1 MNDDQSQNPAPNN
14 DARYNAAEVEPRW
27 QAVWEKGDIYRADD
41 TSSKPKFYALEMF
54 PYPSGRIHMGHV
66 RNYAMGDVVARYKKA
81 RGFEVLHPMGW
92 DSFGMPAENAAIATG
107 GHPRDWTYGN
117 IDAMKAPMK
126 RLGFALDWSR
136 EFATS
141 DEAYYKQQQ
150 AIFLKFWEK
159 GLVYRKTAK
168 VNWDPV
174 DNTVLANE
182 QVIDGK
188 GWRSGAV
195 VEQRDMDQWF
205 FKITEYAE
213 ELLEGL
219 DGLDR
224 WPEKVRTMQANWIGK
239 SEGLQMR
246 FEWDNV
252 SPNGDGV
259 FTLPSS
265 SIFHSNP
272 ETVLPFIVNEE
283 INTGVYND
291 LNADIN
297 KVLEVCIEGVDIFT
311 TRPDTLFGASF
322 IALSPDHEIVKALSK
337 INEKV
342 ETFRAECAKI
352 GTTEEAIAT
361 ADKLGF
367 DTGLRVKHPFDET
380 KTLPVWIANFVLM
393 GYGKGAVFGCPAHD
407 QRDFDFA
414 TKYGLPILP
423 VVEPFTTAHPDAGR
437 GPSDGMA
444 GAKDSLDPDS
454 HRDERNGEIEEAYTG
469 EGTLINSGFLN
480 GLSKDEGIS
489 AAIAK
494 IEEMDLGQGTTQY
507 RLRDW
512 GVSRQR
518 YWGCPIPVIKC
529 EGCGPQPVAEADL
542 PVQLPY
548 DNIDLNIPGNPL
560 DRHPTFKT
568 GTKDNP
574 VTCPKCGKPA
584 ERETDTLDTFA
595 DSSWYFARFAGGQG
609 NGQPDDAPFDKAIAS
624 DWLPVDQYVGG
635 VEHAVLHLLYARF
648 FTRGLRDCGL
658 LDLPSG
664 EPFAGLFTQG
674 MVTHAVFTDPSGE
687 YVLPADVIGE
697 NPEKEWQSFL
707 ARVGTQL
714 DDYPE
719 FKKAYEK
726 QCDQLGKHL
735 IAQVKTENG
744 WFPKPILQGEVI
756 KMSKS
761 KKNVVDPDEI
771 IEGYGAD
778 VARWFV
784 LSDSPP
790 ERDVEWTESGVI
802 GAWRFS
808 KKVWSLV
815 SETEKMNPMSV
826 ASDAKGDALALRRF
840 AHKALEK
847 ITAGIESFRFN
858 TSVAQIYELT
868 NALKKYK
875 ANDTAKVEALGILIR
890 VIAPF
895 MPHLSEEC
903 WSHLGGEGLCY
914 HAPWPE
920 LDPAM
925 LVEDEVTLPIQVN
938 GKRRSEL
945 TAPKGI
951 AKDEAEKLALADEAV
966 QRSLDGL
973 QVRKVIVVPGRIINI
988 VAS

>member
-1 MNDDQSQNPAPNN
+1 MSQDDQSPNN
-14 DARYNAAEVEPRW
+14 EARYNAAEVEPRW
-27 QAVWEKGDIYRADD
+27 QAEWEKGDIYRADD
-41 TSSKPKFYALEMF
+41 SSEREKFYALEMF

-107 GHPRDWTYGN
+107 GHPKDWTYGN

-219 DGLDR
+219 DTLDR

-246 FEWDNV
+246 FEWSNENPNPPKSRDGRP
-252 SPNGDGV
+252 SPVGLAHLIATMPKGAGQVIAFSGGQIDALEKNPDSFEQNPKFDHGCTNGV
-259 FTLPSS
+259 
-265 SIFHSNP
+265 
-272 ETVLPFIVNEE
+272 TV
-283 INTGVYND
+283 
-291 LNADIN
+291 
-297 KVLEVCIEGVDIFT
+297 FT

-322 IALSPDHEIVKALSK
+322 IAISPDHPLAIALSEQDLR
-337 INEKV
+337 I
-342 ETFRAECAKI
+342 TDFRAKCAKI

-367 DTGLRVKHPFDET
+367 DTGLCVKHPFDES

-393 GYGKGAVFGCPAHD
+393 GYGTGAIFGCPAHD
-407 QRDFDFA
+407 QRDLDFA
-414 TKYGLPILP
+414 RKYDLDVTP
-423 VVEPFTTAHPDAGR
+423 VVLPD
-437 GPSDGMA
+437 
-444 GAKDSLDPDS
+444 
-454 HRDERNGEIEEAYTG
+454 GENSANYDVGDEAYTG
-469 EGTLINSGFLN
+469 EGTLFNSEFLN
-480 GLSKDEGIS
+480 GLSKDEGITT
-489 AAIAK
+489 AIAK
-494 IEEMDLGQGTTQY
+494 IEEMGLGKGTTQY

-529 EGCGPQPVAEADL
+529 ESCGPQPVSEADL

-548 DNIDLNIPGNPL
+548 EHIDLTIPGNPL
-560 DRHPTFKT
+560 DRHPTFKH
-568 GTKDNP
+568 GTDDNP
-574 VTCPKCGKPA
+574 VTCPKCGSKA

-674 MVTHAVFTDPSGE
+674 MVTHAVFTDEDGE
-687 YVLPADVIGE
+687 YVLPSNVIEDG
-697 NPEKEWQSFL
+697 N
-707 ARVGTQL
+707 QL
-714 DDYPE
+714 LHIE
-719 FKKAYEK
+719 SKKIITK
-726 QCDQLGKHL
+726 GD
-735 IAQVKTENG
+735 
-744 WFPKPILQGEVI
+744 VI

-815 SETEKMNPMSV
+815 SESEKIDPMSV
-826 ASDAKGDALALRRF
+826 ASDAKDDALALRRF

-875 ANDTAKVEALGILIR
+875 ANDAAKAEALGILIR

-895 MPHLSEEC
+895 MPHLAEEC
-903 WSHLGGEGLCY
+903 WSHLGGAGLCY
-914 HAPWPE
+914 HAAWPE
-920 LDPAM
+920 VDPAM

-945 TAPKGI
+945 TAPKDI
-951 AKDEAEKLALADEAV
+951 SKDEAEKLALADEVV

-973 QVRKVIVVPGRIINI
+973 TVRKVIVVPGRIINI

>member
-1 MNDDQSQNPAPNN
+1 MSDDNS
-14 DARYNAAEVEPRW
+14 RYNAAEVEPRW

-41 TSSKPKFYALEMF
+41 NSDKPKFYALEMF

-81 RGFEVLHPMGW
+81 QGFEVLHPMGW

-107 GHPRDWTYGN
+107 GHPKDWTYGN

-219 DGLDR
+219 DTLDR

-246 FEWDNV
+246 FEWEDKTYKDLLDMDAFGSV
-252 SPNGDGV
+252 TSAPKDVAFGYFSHLSDGV
-259 FTLPSS
+259 
-265 SIFHSNP
+265 
-272 ETVLPFIVNEE
+272 
-283 INTGVYND
+283 
-291 LNADIN
+291 
-297 KVLEVCIEGVDIFT
+297 EVFT
-311 TRPDTLFGASF
+311 TRPDTLYGASF
-322 IALSPDHEIVKALSK
+322 IAVSADHDLIKQIGKYLPNFESFSQEIS
-337 INEKV
+337 
-342 ETFRAECAKI
+342 KI
-352 GTTEEAIAT
+352 GTSEEAIAQ
-361 ADKLGF
+361 APKLGI
-367 DTGLRVKHPFDET
+367 DTGLKVKHPFTDEL
-380 KTLPVWIANFVLM
+380 LPVWVANFVLM
-393 GYGKGAVFGCPAHD
+393 GYGTGAVFGCPAHD
-407 QRDFDFA
+407 QRDLDFA
-414 TKYGLPILP
+414 RKYGLNVTP
-423 VVEPFTTAHPDAGR
+423 VVLPE
-437 GPSDGMA
+437 
-444 GAKDSLDPDS
+444 
-454 HRDERNGEIEEAYTG
+454 GEEAASYTVGDEAYTG
-469 EGTLINSGFLN
+469 EGKLFNSELLDGF
-480 GLSKDEGIS
+480 SKDEGIS

-494 IEEMDLGQGTTQY
+494 IEDMNLGQGTTQY

-529 EGCGPQPVAEADL
+529 EACGPQPVAEADL
-542 PVQLPY
+542 PIRLPY
-548 DNIDLNIPGNPL
+548 EDIDLNIPGNPL

-574 VTCPKCGKPA
+574 VTCPKCGATA

-609 NGQPDDAPFDKAIAS
+609 KGQPDDAPFDKKIAS

-674 MVTHAVFTDPSGE
+674 MVTHAVYEDEDGD
-687 YVLPADVIGE
+687 YVMPADVIEEG
-697 NPEKEWQSFL
+697 N
-707 ARVGTQL
+707 QL
-714 DDYPE
+714 LHIE
-719 FKKAYEK
+719 SKKIITRG
-726 QCDQLGKHL
+726 D
-735 IAQVKTENG
+735 
-744 WFPKPILQGEVI
+744 VI

-815 SETEKMNPMSV
+815 SESEKMNPMSI

-875 ANDTAKVEALGILIR
+875 DNDATKAEALGILIR
-890 VIAPF
+890 TIAPF

-914 HAPWPE
+914 HAPWPVV
-920 LDPAM
+920 DPSM

-945 TAPKGI
+945 TAAKDI
-951 AKDEAEKLALADEAV
+951 AKEDAEKLALSDEAV

-973 QVRKVIVVPGRIINI
+973 TVRKVIVVPGRIINI

>member
-1 MNDDQSQNPAPNN
+1 MSQDDNS
-14 DARYNAAEVEPRW
+14 RYNAAEVEPRW
-27 QAVWEKGDIYRADD
+27 QAEWEKGDIYRADD
-41 TSSKPKFYALEMF
+41 NSDKPKFYALEMF

-81 RGFEVLHPMGW
+81 QGFEVLHPMGW

-107 GHPRDWTYGN
+107 GHPKDWTYGN

-219 DGLDR
+219 DTLDR

-246 FEWDNV
+246 FEWDQAHHEPEA
-252 SPNGDGV
+252 SLQ
-259 FTLPSS
+259 TKIAISYEILP
-265 SIFHSNP
+265 
-272 ETVLPFIVNEE
+272 
-283 INTGVYND
+283 
-291 LNADIN
+291 
-297 KVLEVCIEGVDIFT
+297 EGVEIFT
-311 TRPDTLFGASF
+311 TRPDTLYGASF
-322 IALSPDHEIVKALSK
+322 IALSPDHPLTQK
-337 INEKV
+337 IARTDPSVQN
-342 ETFRAECAKI
+342 FRAECAKI

-361 ADKLGF
+361 APKLGF
-367 DTGLRVKHPFDET
+367 DTGLSVEHPFDET

-393 GYGKGAVFGCPAHD
+393 GYGTGAIFGCPAHD
-407 QRDFDFA
+407 QRDLDFA
-414 TKYGLPILP
+414 RKYDLGVTP
-423 VVEPFTTAHPDAGR
+423 VVLPEGEDAASFDVG
-437 GPSDGMA
+437 D
-444 GAKDSLDPDS
+444 
-454 HRDERNGEIEEAYTG
+454 EAYTG
-469 EGTLINSGFLN
+469 EGTLINSDFLN

-489 AAIAK
+489 TAIAK
-494 IEEMDLGQGTTQY
+494 IQDMELGDGVTNY

-529 EGCGPQPVAEADL
+529 ETCGPQPVAEADL

-548 DNIDLNIPGNPL
+548 EHIDLNIPGNPL
-560 DRHPTFKT
+560 DRHPTFKH
-568 GTKDNP
+568 GTEDNP
-574 VTCPKCGKPA
+574 VTCPKCGSKA

-609 NGQPDDAPFDKAIAS
+609 DGQPDDKPFDKKIAS

-674 MVTHAVFTDPSGE
+674 MVTHAVFTDEDGE
-687 YVLPADVIGE
+687 FVMPADVIEDGNRLLHIE
-697 NPEKEWQSFL
+697 SKKIIEK
-707 ARVGTQL
+707 G
-714 DDYPE
+714 D
-719 FKKAYEK
+719 
-726 QCDQLGKHL
+726 
-735 IAQVKTENG
+735 
-744 WFPKPILQGEVI
+744 VI

-815 SETEKMNPMSV
+815 SESEKMDPMSV

-875 ANDTAKVEALGILIR
+875 DNDAAKAEALGILIR

-903 WSHLGGEGLCY
+903 WSHLGGKGLCY
-914 HAPWPE
+914 HAPWPTV
-920 LDPAM
+920 DPAM

-945 TAPKGI
+945 TA
-951 AKDEAEKLALADEAV
+951 AKDISKDDAEKLALADEAV
-966 QRSLDGL
+966 QRSIDGL
-973 QVRKVIVVPGRIINI
+973 TVRKVIVVPGRIINI